1 MKYLFTFN
9 ILFKSH
15 LMRHSGTGH
24 PFKDTQKALK
34 HLRYLESTQALG
46 RLESTQRALGHSD
59 GTRALGHLRYWDTQ
73 TLRAFRHLGTR
84 ALRHLGTQGTLCSRL
99 IGGYVRGG

>member
-1 MKYLFTFN
+1 M
-9 ILFKSH
+9 
-15 LMRHSGTGH
+15 GH

-46 RLESTQRALGHSD
+46 HLENTQRALGHSD
-59 GTRALGHLRYWDTQ
+59 GTRALGHLRYLDTQ
-73 TLRAFRHLGTR
+73 TLRAF
-84 ALRHLGTQGTLCSRL
+84 RHLGTQGTLCSRL

>member
-1 MKYLFTFN
+1 MG
-9 ILFKSH
+9 
-15 LMRHSGTGH
+15 HSGTGH

-46 RLESTQRALGHSD
+46 HLESTQRALGH
-59 GTRALGHLRYWDTQ
+59 LRYLDTQ